1 MRTQSILATLSV
13 LILGSSLLTMSG
25 CSVWNNRP
33 RLREQKISMNEPV
46 YNVPPVM
53 LEILNDQHLLIMQAP
68 NSGWSILINRD
79 ELIPGGKR
87 LFITV
92 RRPDPA
98 FMYPQAIVEKRL
110 LTDIHAD
117 IDLEVYVRL
126 LGADQK
132 TKGLGFGKLTP
143 VDHFEE

>member
-1 MRTQSILATLSV
+1 MRTQSILATLSAFV
-13 LILGSSLLTMSG
+13 LGSSLLTMSG

-46 YNVPPVM
+46 HNVPPVM

-79 ELIPGGKR
+79 ELIAGGTR

-126 LGADQK
+126 LGAHES
-132 TKGLGFGKLTP
+132 TKGKGYGKLLP
-143 VDHFEE
+143 VDHFKE